1 MSSTHP
7 EEIMFFR
14 QLSVYRLETE
24 CLEFPALN
32 TALSARPFTPTR
44 AQQAESVGWQTA
56 IGAEYVH
63 ETDGAARIVLQREE
77 RSVPSSVVRDEAD
90 QRLRARTG
98 DTGEPTKAEKIA
110 MREAVLLELLP
121 QAFPRQ
127 AHTQAIIDTKNQQV
141 WFDTLTATKIERTSN
156 QLREQIG
163 QWRMVPFFG
172 TQDISARMAAWLL
185 GTPPAGF
192 EIGEAA
198 KLVDLRE
205 GGTVTVSKLA
215 LPDPHVVAHLHEGMK
230 VDQLELIWNEQ
241 IRFTLRAD
249 GGLAKIKPTELLDTD
264 DAGELID
271 DADQQLDADQR
282 LMVGALRKLIQDL
295 ARVLNDNAANQ

>member
-1 MSSTHP
+1 
-7 EEIMFFR
+7 MFFC

-24 CLEFPALN
+24 CPDISALN
-32 TALSARPFTPTR
+32 SALAERPFAPTR
-44 AQQAESVGWQTA
+44 AQQAESVGWQKA
-56 IGAEYVH
+56 IGEHYIH
-63 ETDGAARIVLQREE
+63 ETDGAVRIVLQREE

-90 QRLRARTG
+90 KRLLARSG
-98 DTGEPTKAEKIA
+98 ITGEPTKAEKIA

-127 AHTQAIIDTKNQQV
+127 SHTQIIIDTQNAEV
-141 WFDTLTATKIERTSN
+141 WFDTLTATKIERSSN

-163 QWRMVPFFG
+163 QWRIVPFFG
-172 TQDISARMAAWLL
+172 TQDISAHLSSWLL
-185 GTPPAGF
+185 GAPPAGF
-192 EIGEAA
+192 EIGEGT

-205 GGTVTVSKLA
+205 GGTVTASKLA

-230 VDQLELIWNEQ
+230 VDQLELIWREQ

-249 GGLAKIKPTELLDTD
+249 GGLTKIKPTELLDAD
-264 DAGELID
+264 DTGDLID

-282 LMVGALRKLIQDL
+282 LMVNALRHLISDL
-295 ARVLNDNAANQ
+295 AHVLADTPKDNTQKQ

>member
-1 MSSTHP
+1 
-7 EEIMFFR
+7 MFFR

-24 CLEFPALN
+24 CPDFSALN
-32 TALSARPFTPTR
+32 TALSERPFTPTR

-56 IGAEYVH
+56 IGEQYVH
-63 ETDGAARIVLQREE
+63 DTDGAARIVLQREE

-90 QRLRARTG
+90 QRLLARG
-98 DTGEPTKAEKIA
+98 GATGEPTKAEKIA
-110 MREAVLLELLP
+110 MRDAVLLELLP

-127 AHTQAIIDTKNQQV
+127 TNTQTIIDTKSQQV

-172 TQDISARMAAWLL
+172 TQDISAHMASWLL
-185 GTPPAGF
+185 GAPPTGF
-192 EIGEAA
+192 EIGEGA

-230 VDQLELIWNEQ
+230 VDQLELIWREQ

-264 DAGELID
+264 DSGEMID
-271 DADQQLDADQR
+271 DVDQQLDADQR
-282 LMVGALRKLIQDL
+282 LMVGALRQLIHDL
-295 ARVLNDNAANQ
+295 ANVLKDDTAKQ

>member
-1 MSSTHP
+1 
-7 EEIMFFR
+7 MFFR

-24 CLEFPALN
+24 CPDFSALN
-32 TALSARPFTPTR
+32 TALSERPFTPTR

-56 IGAEYVH
+56 IGEQYVH
-63 ETDGAARIVLQREE
+63 DTDGAARIVLQREE

-90 QRLRARTG
+90 QRLLARSG
-98 DTGEPTKAEKIA
+98 ATGEPTKAEKIA
-110 MREAVLLELLP
+110 MRDAVLLELLP

-127 AHTQAIIDTKNQQV
+127 TNTQTIIDTKGQQV

-172 TQDISARMAAWLL
+172 TQDISAHMASWLL
-185 GTPPAGF
+185 GAPPTGF
-192 EIGEAA
+192 EIGEGA

-230 VDQLELIWNEQ
+230 VDQLELIWREQ

-264 DAGELID
+264 DSGEMID

-282 LMVGALRKLIQDL
+282 LMVGALRQLIQDL
-295 ARVLNDNAANQ
+295 ANVLKDDTAKQ

>member
-1 MSSTHP
+1 
-7 EEIMFFR
+7 MFFR

-24 CLEFPALN
+24 CPDFSALN
-32 TALSARPFTPTR
+32 TALSERPFTPTR

-56 IGAEYVH
+56 IGEHYVH
-63 ETDGAARIVLQREE
+63 DTDGAARIVLQREE

-90 QRLRARTG
+90 QRLLARSG
-98 DTGEPTKAEKIA
+98 ATGEPTKAEKIA
-110 MREAVLLELLP
+110 MRDAVLLELLP

-127 AHTQAIIDTKNQQV
+127 TNTQTIIDTKGQQV

-172 TQDISARMAAWLL
+172 TQDISAHMASWLL
-185 GTPPAGF
+185 GAPPTGF
-192 EIGEAA
+192 EIGEGA

-230 VDQLELIWNEQ
+230 VDQLELIWREQ

-264 DAGELID
+264 DSGEMID

-282 LMVGALRKLIQDL
+282 LMVGALRQLIQDL
-295 ARVLNDNAANQ
+295 ANVLKDDTAKQ

>member
-1 MSSTHP
+1 
-7 EEIMFFR
+7 MFFR

-24 CLEFPALN
+24 CPEFSILN
-32 TALSARPFTPTR
+32 NTLSEHPFSPTR
-44 AQQAESVGWQTA
+44 PQQAESVGWQTA
-56 IGAEYVH
+56 IGEQYVH
-63 ETDGAARIVLQREE
+63 DTDGAARIVLQKEE
-77 RSVPSSVVRDEAD
+77 RSVPSAVVRDEAD
-90 QRLRARTG
+90 QRLLARSGT
-98 DTGEPTKAEKIA
+98 TGEPTKAEKIA

-127 AHTQAIIDTKNQQV
+127 AQTQILIDSKHQQV
-141 WFDTLTATKIERTSN
+141 WFDTLTATKIERSSN

-163 QWRMVPFFG
+163 SWRMVPFFG
-172 TQDISARMAAWLL
+172 TQDISAHLATWLL
-185 GTPPAGF
+185 GAPPSGF

-230 VDQLELIWNEQ
+230 VDQLELIWREQ

-264 DAGELID
+264 DAGEMID
-271 DADQQLDADQR
+271 DADQQRDADQR
-282 LMVGALRKLIQDL
+282 LMVGALRQLIHDL
-295 ARVLNDNAANQ
+295 ATVLKDSTAKQ

>member
-1 MSSTHP
+1 
-7 EEIMFFR
+7 MFFR
-14 QLSVYRLETE
+14 QLSVYRLESE
-24 CLEFPALN
+24 CPEFSTLN
-32 TALSARPFTPTR
+32 TALKEHPFSPTR
-44 AQQAESVGWQTA
+44 PQQAESVGWQTA
-56 IGAEYVH
+56 IGEQYVH

-90 QRLRARTG
+90 QRLLARAGT
-98 DTGEPTKAEKIA
+98 TGEPSKAEKIA
-110 MREAVLLELLP
+110 MRDAVLLELLP

-127 AHTQAIIDTKNQQV
+127 ANTQTIIDSKNQQV

-163 QWRMVPFFG
+163 QWRMVPLFG
-172 TQDISARMAAWLL
+172 MQDISAHLASWLL
-185 GTPPAGF
+185 GTPPTGF
-192 EIGEAA
+192 EIGEGA

-205 GGTVTVSKLA
+205 GGSVTVAKLA

-230 VDQLELIWNEQ
+230 VDQLELIWREQ

-264 DAGELID
+264 DSGEMID

-282 LMVGALRKLIQDL
+282 LMVGALRQLIQDL
-295 ARVLNDNAANQ
+295 ANVLKDGTDSNTK

>member
-1 MSSTHP
+1 
-7 EEIMFFR
+7 MFFR

-24 CLEFPALN
+24 CPDFSALN
-32 TALSARPFTPTR
+32 TALSERPFTPTR

-56 IGAEYVH
+56 IGEQYVH

-90 QRLRARTG
+90 QRLLARG
-98 DTGEPTKAEKIA
+98 GATGEPTKAEKIA

-127 AHTQAIIDTKNQQV
+127 TNTQTIIDTKNAQV

-172 TQDISARMAAWLL
+172 TQDISAHMASWLL
-185 GTPPAGF
+185 GAPPTGF

-230 VDQLELIWNEQ
+230 VDQLELIWREQ

-271 DADQQLDADQR
+271 DADQQIDADQR
-282 LMVGALRKLIQDL
+282 LMVGALRQLIQDL
-295 ARVLNDNAANQ
+295 ERVLTDNATKQ